1 MAKIP
6 QEMHAVI
13 RRQVDDEGR
22 KVAEVAA
29 EYGCTPAN
37 IYALLT
43 KLRRQD
49 SDPATAALSKPAATA
64 PASAMAAKTRKVKT
78 APAETALIDLFAAF
92 GEEELPPAPAPTG
105 TPAQKA
111 EPTKPDKASADRPAP
126 ELESAKPKPSQ
137 AQPVSPALKQPDRK
151 GMSPKDAAPS
161 TGRVKGKPGYALI
174 MRTVD
179 GEETVNPFRSLDEL
193 LSASKL
199 LLRTAV
205 RSAEPIWFSIQQV
218 DLELLADDN
227 V

>member
-13 RRQVDDEGR
+13 RRQVDEEGR

-37 IYALLT
+37 IYAILT
-43 KLRRQD
+43 KARRQD
-49 SDPATAALSKPAATA
+49 SEPATTALSIPAVTPPVLATAAKA
-64 PASAMAAKTRKVKT
+64 RKVKAAPAKT
-78 APAETALIDLFAAF
+78 APIDLFAGF
-92 GEEELPPAPAPTG
+92 GEEEPPPAPAPAGAPAKKTG
-105 TPAQKA
+105 PAKPGKA
-111 EPTKPDKASADRPAP
+111 ADRPAP
-126 ELESAKPKPSQ
+126 QLEATKAKPSR
-137 AQPVSPALKQPDRK
+137 AQSAPPALEKSGRK
-151 GMSPKDAAPS
+151 EPPPNDAAAS
-161 TGRVKGKPGYALI
+161 AARVKGKPGYALI
-174 MRTVD
+174 MRIVD

-218 DLELLADDN
+218 DLESLAEDSF
-227 V
+227 

>member
-13 RRQVDDEGR
+13 RRQVDEEGR

-37 IYALLT
+37 IYAILT
-43 KLRRQD
+43 KARRQD
-49 SDPATAALSKPAATA
+49 SDPGTAALPIAAVTPQAPVTAAKARKVKAAPAERAPVDLFAGFGEEEPPAATA
-64 PASAMAAKTRKVKT
+64 PAG
-78 APAETALIDLFAAF
+78 APAKKA
-92 GEEELPPAPAPTG
+92 GPA
-105 TPAQKA
+105 
-111 EPTKPDKASADRPAP
+111 KPGKTSDRPAP
-126 ELESAKPKPSQ
+126 ALEAAKAKLSRVQSAP
-137 AQPVSPALKQPDRK
+137 PALEKSDRK
-151 GMSPKDAAPS
+151 GPPPKDTAAS
-161 TGRVKGKPGYALI
+161 AARVKGKMGYALI

-193 LSASKL
+193 LSTSKV

-218 DLELLADDN
+218 DLDALADDSF
-227 V
+227 